1 MSHRRHHGARRARS
15 GISLIEIVVAC
26 SLLALTLTGLTGLY
40 SKLARRQQYITI
52 IEQRNATLAQEVNRV
67 ESLPYDS
74 LATTTTGSTSN
85 YLVNDSLKVGKMYYV
100 WRYRVDP
107 ESSGTL
113 ATTKYRKITLT
124 VLPKA
129 DTAKKQYADTTLK
142 QIVVIRRE
150 KVPYRNVFN
159 TGP

>member
-1 MSHRRHHGARRARS
+1 MSARRHDGAPRPRS

-26 SLLALTLTGLTGLY
+26 TLLALTLTGLTGLY
-40 SKLARRQQYITI
+40 VKLAKRQQNIAT
-52 IEQRNATLAQEVNRV
+52 IEQRNATLAQEMNRV

-85 YLVNDSLKVGKMYYV
+85 YLVNDSLKIGKVYYV
-100 WRYRVDP
+100 WRYTVDP
-107 ESSGTL
+107 ESAGTL
-113 ATTKYRKITLT
+113 ATTRYRKITLT
-124 VLPKA
+124 VVPKS
-129 DTAKKQYADTTLK
+129 DTTTK
-142 QIVVIRRE
+142 QVVVIRRE